1 MWSTENVDLIQE
13 RLEQERLEQERK
25 RLEALLQIVCC
36 LQVMLRI
43 QIEASC
49 AAGASGGRKTPQGGR
64 IVDETRS

>member
-36 LQVMLRI
+36 LQVP
-43 QIEASC
+43 EHS
-49 AAGASGGRKTPQGGR
+49 
-64 IVDETRS
+64 D